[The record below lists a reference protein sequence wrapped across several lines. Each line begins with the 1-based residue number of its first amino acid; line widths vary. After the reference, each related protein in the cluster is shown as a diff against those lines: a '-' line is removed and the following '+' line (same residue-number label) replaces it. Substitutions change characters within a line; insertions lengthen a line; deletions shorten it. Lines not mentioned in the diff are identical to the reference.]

1 MLASFPT
8 IRHVR
13 PEVVFST
20 TFLVTSREVVPP
32 SGKSLGNTEGS
43 LTRRGLSS
51 TTLMTLYALPQ
62 DFLAFAPRF
71 RIVDRLP
78 YIGEFTKNFLF
89 LGKRVFA
96 KRTSLHGK

>member
-1 MLASFPT
+1 MKETFVRISISGNGSFCDSMLASFPT

-20 TFLVTSREVVPP
+20 TFLVTSREVVAP

-62 DFLAFAPRF
+62 DFLAFAPQK
-71 RIVDRLP
+71 DGLKP
-78 YIGEFTKNFLF
+78 LSE
-89 LGKRVFA
+89 
-96 KRTSLHGK
+96 